1 MDIHATLKKENPFRY
16 DDHASARLC
25 LIIQRCL
32 CVAWGF
38 AVQPYPH
45 CCKYLI
51 ENKLHQSNSGKILV
65 ILFTFI

>member
-51 ENKLHQSNSGKILV
+51 
-65 ILFTFI
+65 TY